1 MKEFYIARDFDGF
14 QDDIRYSLDR
24 REAMKAAYDYI
35 DDRITRKLDP
45 RGVTLETYRLDI
57 PEDDA
62 RSADQIWHDDTLEEV
77 FLADA
82 DEVIVL
88 SQLKLFLLR
97 AHYDAILEY
106 MEDCQRDLL
115 DRDTIPD
122 ACYQVY
128 IWDDGKLDRNW
139 TTSGSSDR
147 LVSRDPWRD
156 LYYITT
162 VTPVLEEWQVQDYL
176 DGGYTRKDAVDDAVD
191 GYEEIAE
198 ALLDDAVYETRREFN
213 EQCM

>member
-45 RGVTLETYRLDI
+45 KGVTLETYRLDI

-62 RSADQIWHDDTLEEV
+62 RSADQLWHDDTLEEV
-77 FLADA
+77 FFCDP
-82 DEVIVL
+82 DEVIDL
-88 SQLKLFLLR
+88 SKLKLFLLR
-97 AHYDAILEY
+97 ANYDAILEF

-128 IWDDGKLDRNW
+128 IWDDGKLEREATPIGD
-139 TTSGSSDR
+139 TGR
-147 LVSRDPWRD
+147 LVPRNPWRD
-156 LYYITT
+156 LYYIAS
-162 VTPVLEEWQVQDYL
+162 VTPALEEWVVQDYI
-176 DGGYTRKDAVDDAVD
+176 DEGYTREDAVIDTMY
-191 GYEEIAE
+191 GYAEIAE
-198 ALLDDAVYETRREFN
+198 ALLDHAIYEARREFN
-213 EQCM
+213 EQYM